1 ARFHGPCYHH
11 LFYDVLPATMHA
23 LSADPSP
30 KAMARASA
38 TYNMV
43 IEGMLAETG
52 YHAYFTVL
60 DEQKILPGQRKGISL
75 LKQDEARHIAY
86 GIFFLSRLMAED
98 ESLWEVVEA
107 TMNELVEP
115 ALGMIYESLG
125 SYDPIPFGLE
135 VSHFTDYAMS
145 QFQKRLERVQR
156 ARTMTMDE
164 IYAVTHLA
172 IEEDDA

>member
-1 ARFHGPCYHH
+1 
-11 LFYDVLPATMHA
+11 MHA